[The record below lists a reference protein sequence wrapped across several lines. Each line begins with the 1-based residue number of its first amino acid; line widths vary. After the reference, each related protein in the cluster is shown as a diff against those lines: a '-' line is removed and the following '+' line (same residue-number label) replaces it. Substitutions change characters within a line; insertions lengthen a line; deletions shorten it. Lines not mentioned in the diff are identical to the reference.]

1 MSLDATWLIITV
13 DKVDLPLSTST
24 LSGEFNQAIIRPL
37 LKKTGIDASG
47 LKNYRPVSNVTVLSK
62 LSEVVQIRLLA
73 YDAVRVSPVTIA
85 LRLRWLYVLT
95 NCLWTSAPS
104 GHLPSGQ
111 RPLGPLP
118 SSRSFMLQWQDTYI
132 LLLTILSLMLMLVLW
147 KYNFIQ
153 NTVLDRLGISSSWHL
168 SFVGNQSN
176 SSNTCDRWTCL
187 AKCFSNRLRR

>member
-85 LRLRWLYVLT
+85 LRLR
-95 NCLWTSAPS
+95 
-104 GHLPSGQ
+104 
-111 RPLGPLP
+111 
-118 SSRSFMLQWQDTYI
+118 
-132 LLLTILSLMLMLVLW
+132 
-147 KYNFIQ
+147 
-153 NTVLDRLGISSSWHL
+153 
-168 SFVGNQSN
+168 
-176 SSNTCDRWTCL
+176 
-187 AKCFSNRLRR
+187 